1 MRCETSE
8 GAQVV
13 KTSKMGR
20 NGVENSNKS
29 EKKKRDE
36 KLAKRSKI
44 EVEGNLRF
52 IEQLRN
58 TEMRVVCR
66 NIEKWTK
73 KGEKHDNRVRII
85 CSKRFGMDF

>member
-1 MRCETSE
+1 MRRETSE
-8 GAQVV
+8 GVQVV
-13 KTSKMGR
+13 ETSKMGR

-29 EKKKRDE
+29 ETKNPDE

-58 TEMRVVCR
+58 TETRVVCR
-66 NIEKWTK
+66 NIENGLKR
-73 KGEKHDNRVRII
+73 EKNAITE
-85 CSKRFGMDF
+85 